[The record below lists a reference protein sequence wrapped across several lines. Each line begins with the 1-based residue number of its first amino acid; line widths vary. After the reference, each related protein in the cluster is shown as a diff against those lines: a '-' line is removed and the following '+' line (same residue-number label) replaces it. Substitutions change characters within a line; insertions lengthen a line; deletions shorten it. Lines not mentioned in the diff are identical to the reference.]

1 MINFRQL
8 FLLVLWIRSLLALH
22 QCPHRTN
29 EMIQQCVQPI
39 AQYAKVLN
47 QQENLNTSRNA
58 QKQFGHAISL
68 PKLGGDVFKEL
79 CRLIRNFDECVLEY
93 RTICPKHITIN
104 LIDAS
109 YGFLCNEGYDT
120 DNHAMEL
127 DQKPSVKYC
136 HDETLADI
144 ERANHEFGI
153 TMPLKLDRMC
163 DALNFFSGCVRL
175 PIRHNCGVSAW
186 SVIFRVLRDTTKT
199 LMPGCQFTG
208 QSSSHR
214 IPTTQSTTITIRKI
228 SPINLQSQ
236 QTYHQEDEIDERKS
250 ERNKPN
256 TQDDEKSNRRSEYRS
271 LATDMLDVEP
281 IYYESRKTADK
292 QNGHRA
298 SQQYTTGNFGNR
310 STTVSLIVILLSIC
324 VMNKTL

>member
-1 MINFRQL
+1 
-8 FLLVLWIRSLLALH
+8 
-22 QCPHRTN
+22 
-29 EMIQQCVQPI
+29 
-39 AQYAKVLN
+39 
-47 QQENLNTSRNA
+47 
-58 QKQFGHAISL
+58 
-68 PKLGGDVFKEL
+68 
-79 CRLIRNFDECVLEY
+79 
-93 RTICPKHITIN
+93 
-104 LIDAS
+104 
-109 YGFLCNEGYDT
+109 
-120 DNHAMEL
+120 
-127 DQKPSVKYC
+127 
-136 HDETLADI
+136 
-144 ERANHEFGI
+144 
-153 TMPLKLDRMC
+153 
-163 DALNFFSGCVRL
+163 ALNFFSGCVRL

-281 IYYESRKTADK
+281 IYYGSRKTADK